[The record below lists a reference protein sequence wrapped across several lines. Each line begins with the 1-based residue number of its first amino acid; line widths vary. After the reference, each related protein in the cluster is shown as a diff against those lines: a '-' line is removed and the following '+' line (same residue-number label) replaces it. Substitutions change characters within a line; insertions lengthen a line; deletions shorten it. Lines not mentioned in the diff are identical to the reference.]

1 GAILVADT
9 SNNVVRYVGAP
20 VAPVSLSPPT
30 VSGLAVQGQ
39 PLTASTGRWSAMPP
53 ATYAYQWQRCN
64 SGGAACADIVF
75 ATSPTYTA
83 TVADVG
89 ATLRVTVTA
98 SNAGG
103 STGASSPTT
112 GVISGPPT
120 APSNTSAP
128 TISGTPVD
136 GQTLTASPGTWSGT
150 QPISYAYQWQRC
162 NAGGTACVDLA
173 GAQSSTYVVAPADV
187 GGTLRVAVT
196 ASNAATAGAYRSA
209 VLGDAPRS
217 YWRFDEPSGPLVDVQ
232 GYKNGSYVN
241 APTRSVPGLLP
252 GDPDQ
257 AASFDGSTQYADVPA
272 DPAWTASPFT
282 LEVLVRP
289 WQLPVNRT
297 IWSTI
302 GPNFTGWWLN
312 TGPNGQ
318 VRLFVGDGSAW
329 QWQDPNVVLAANTRY
344 DIAATY
350 DGTNARLYLNGALIS
365 TGPATTMNGNVAG
378 SPMRFGAYSTGP
390 GQYWPGTI
398 DDASF
403 YPSALSASLIAAHY
417 NAGLSTPPS
426 AASSATAVVSA
437 AAPAATAPPVVTGSA
452 VVGATLTTT

>member
-1 GAILVADT
+1 
-9 SNNVVRYVGAP
+9 
-20 VAPVSLSPPT
+20 
-30 VSGLAVQGQ
+30 
-39 PLTASTGRWSAMPP
+39 
-53 ATYAYQWQRCN
+53 
-64 SGGAACADIVF
+64 
-75 ATSPTYTA
+75 
-83 TVADVG
+83 
-89 ATLRVTVTA
+89 
-98 SNAGG
+98 
-103 STGASSPTT
+103 
-112 GVISGPPT
+112 
-120 APSNTSAP
+120 
-128 TISGTPVD
+128 
-136 GQTLTASPGTWSGT
+136 
-150 QPISYAYQWQRC
+150 
-162 NAGGTACVDLA
+162 
-173 GAQSSTYVVAPADV
+173 
-187 GGTLRVAVT
+187 
-196 ASNAATAGAYRSA
+196 
-209 VLGDAPRS
+209 GDAPRS

-241 APTRSVPGLLP
+241 APTRSVSGLLP

-289 WQLPVNRT
+289 SQLPVNKT

-329 QWQDPNVVLAANTRY
+329 QWQDPNVALAANTRY

-378 SPMRFGAYSTGP
+378 SPMRSGAYSTGP

-452 VVGATLTTT
+452 VVGATLTTTTGTWTGTPPLSYTYRWRTCATGGASCSDLANATSASYVLQPSDQGRTIRAVVTAANAAGQASSTSAATGVVAGAGSPVTVSVSASLSADDGDVGARSPVTGGWPPSGAPAANTTGKYFTVGKRNVFGDYQAFGGLVRFDTSSLPDNAQITGATLTLYVNGKANADNRNLIGSWYDTANWPIDAADYAADVGTTALAGS